1 MLSWHFWAHICSP
14 GENLSLFLVFSFCRG
29 GVGYK
34 LNNVIRQNSDIKV
47 KLCWIYKLGG
57 CPRWPDPA
65 KNGFPGPEVTLLQE
79 SVPWYK
85 ADFFI
90 PRSSNK
96 YVSVSVL
103 ALHSQPLGME
113 PLCLC
118 LHKLRSVKTQLLN
131 VQTAWGTG
139 KLLVKLRAVGW
150 LAAYKKKKGMLNF
163 LKTHCCRSWQHLRS
177 DNVVAPWAHI
187 KTERIN

>member
-14 GENLSLFLVFSFCRG
+14 GENLSLLLVFSFCRG
-29 GVGYK
+29 CVGYR
-34 LNNVIRQNSDIKV
+34 LNNVIQQNSDITV

-79 SVPWYK
+79 SVLSYK

-90 PRSSNK
+90 SRSSNK
-96 YVSVSVL
+96 YVSASVL

-113 PLCLC
+113 PLHLC

-139 KLLVKLRAVGW
+139 KLLVKRRAAGW
-150 LAAYKKKKGMLNF
+150 LASYKKKKRHVEFFKSALSPVMATS
-163 LKTHCCRSWQHLRS
+163 KVWQCRSP
-177 DNVVAPWAHI
+177 VGAY
-187 KTERIN
+187 